1 MSQDVKNASDEQ
13 KKNFLK
19 KKGLSDD
26 EIIKAFQLTKEKIEQ
41 KEQVEKN
48 KIKPDVTEN
57 TSSVL
62 KPIS

>member
-26 EIIKAFQLTKEKIEQ
+26 EIVKAFQLTKEKIEQ
-41 KEQVEKN
+41 KEQEEKN
-48 KIKPDVTEN
+48 KIKPD
-57 TSSVL
+57 
-62 KPIS
+62 